1 MKKLLH
7 KDPKMRPGIKN
18 KDEIKN
24 DPFFKD
30 IDWKKLTKRQIQPP
44 IHLTLNDSDN
54 EEEAFLQQRSK
65 KPSKP
70 VHVDEDY
77 TEDNKNLNRLKQ
89 YTFITG
95 KGNETD
101 AKLENPTSK

>member
-1 MKKLLH
+1 MQKLLH

-30 IDWKKLTKRQIQPP
+30 IDWKKLAQRKLDPP
-44 IHLTLNDSDN
+44 IKLCNNDNEDN
-54 EEEAFLQQRSK
+54 EEEAFLSIKQK

-77 TEDNKNLNRLKQ
+77 NEDNRNLNRLKQ

-95 KGNETD
+95 SSEQD
-101 AKLENPTSK
+101 AQLTNK

>member
-1 MKKLLH
+1 
-7 KDPKMRPGIKN
+7 MRPGIKS
-18 KDEIKN
+18 KDDLKN

-30 IDWKKLTKRQIQPP
+30 IDWKKLSQRKLEPP
-44 IHLTLNDSDN
+44 IKLYSGDSDN
-54 EEEAFLQQRSK
+54 EEEQFLNQRQK

-77 TEDNKNLNRLKQ
+77 NDDNKNVNRLKQ

-95 KGNETD
+95 QGNEED
-101 AKLENPTSK
+101 AQLTNQ